1 MAVDIVSECKARLG
15 VTGSYHDATIR
26 AYADDVTAFLVAAGV
41 PEAVAASE
49 DAVGCIARGVAD
61 LWNYGSGEAK
71 FSQAFVQ
78 RAIQLAAAGRQEE

>member
-26 AYADDVTAFLVAAGV
+26 AYADDVVAFLVAAGV
-41 PEAVAASE
+41 PEDVAASE

-61 LWNYGSGEAK
+61 LWNYGGGEAK

-78 RAIQLAAAGRQEE
+78 RAIQLAAGRQEE